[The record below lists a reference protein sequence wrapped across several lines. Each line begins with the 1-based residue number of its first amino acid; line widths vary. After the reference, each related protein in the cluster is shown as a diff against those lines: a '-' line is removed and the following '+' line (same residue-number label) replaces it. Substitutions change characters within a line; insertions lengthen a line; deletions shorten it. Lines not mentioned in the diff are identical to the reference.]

1 MQQWRESAGSILSV
15 VDEISAVAE
24 SMRMSR
30 YKSAKTLA
38 EKEAELLDVVSRI
51 QALTSELFEK
61 IDADMPASL
70 DSTNQRPTNH
80 KKIRLSLKHIEDC
93 ASLHETGMER
103 ANIAKKLECH
113 PRNIGYLLEG
123 HKLPQSLKI
132 MIEKREI
139 ALTEL
144 LKFVRKHGPSY
155 SERVLPQIV
164 IWAKSQ
170 SAFSLRKGD
179 SLLSATV
186 IQAYFQERQDV

>member
-1 MQQWRESAGSILSV
+1 MQQWRENAGFILSM
-15 VDEISAVAE
+15 VDEINAVAE

-30 YKSAKTLA
+30 YKSARILA
-38 EKEAELLDVVSRI
+38 RKEAELLDVVSRI
-51 QALTSELFEK
+51 QHLTLRLLEK
-61 IDADMPASL
+61 INADIAAPL
-70 DSTNQRPTNH
+70 DSNNQRSANH

-93 ASLHETGMER
+93 ASLHEAGMER

-123 HKLPQSLKI
+123 HKLPQSLKM

-144 LKFVRKHGPSY
+144 LNFVRKHGPSH
-155 SERVLPQIV
+155 SEKMLPRIV

-170 SAFSLRKGD
+170 STFSLRKGD
-179 SLLSATV
+179 NLLSATV
-186 IQAYFQERQDV
+186 IQAYFQKERDV